1 VFFKSIEDLNRA
13 KSLSGMV
20 GEIMSKRKV
29 QRVLVM
35 LDYGPED
42 SDSGEVF
49 DLTALVT
56 EMLPQS
62 VYSASLTVEVS
73 ASKTYAG
80 PDKPA
85 MQLQVSF
92 GGYAGQFVHGSTHL
106 DDVVNSALPDG
117 ERVSALKKKAKRLR
131 KKAEDVDRDAM
142 VAKLTQVSEIRH
154 QHPIARVNTTDPQKL
169 IA

>member
-1 VFFKSIEDLNRA
+1 
-13 KSLSGMV
+13 
-20 GEIMSKRKV
+20 MSKRKV

-42 SDSGEVF
+42 PDSGEVF

-56 EMLPQS
+56 EMLPQAS
-62 VYSASLTVEVS
+62 YSARLTVEVE
-73 ASKTYAG
+73 ATKTYAG
-80 PDKPA
+80 PDRPA

-92 GGYAGQFVHGSTHL
+92 GGYAGQYVFGATHL

-117 ERVSALKKKAKRLR
+117 ERVQALKKKAKRLR
-131 KKAEDVDRDAM
+131 KKAEDIDRDAM
-142 VAKLTQVSEIRH
+142 TAKLIQVSEIRH
-154 QHPIARVNTTDPQKL
+154 QHPIARVNATDEQKL

>member
-1 VFFKSIEDLNRA
+1 
-13 KSLSGMV
+13 
-20 GEIMSKRKV
+20 
-29 QRVLVM
+29 M

-56 EMLPQS
+56 EMLPRS
-62 VYSASLTVEVS
+62 SYSARLTVEVE
-73 ASKTYAG
+73 ATKTYAG

-92 GGYAGQFVHGSTHL
+92 GGYAGEFVHGATH
-106 DDVVNSALPDG
+106 LPDG

-142 VAKLTQVSEIRH
+142 TAKLIQVSEIRH
-154 QHPIARVNTTDPQKL
+154 QHPIARIKEDQKL

>member
-1 VFFKSIEDLNRA
+1 
-13 KSLSGMV
+13 
-20 GEIMSKRKV
+20 MSKRKV

-56 EMLPQS
+56 EMLPRS
-62 VYSASLTVEVS
+62 SYSARLTVEVE
-73 ASKTYAG
+73 ATKTYAG

-92 GGYAGQFVHGSTHL
+92 GGYAGQYVFGATHL
-106 DDVVNSALPDG
+106 DDVVNTALPDG
-117 ERVSALKKKAKRLR
+117 ERVTALKKKAKRLR

-142 VAKLTQVSEIRH
+142 TAKLIQVSEIRH
-154 QHPIARVNTTDPQKL
+154 QHPIARIKEDQKL